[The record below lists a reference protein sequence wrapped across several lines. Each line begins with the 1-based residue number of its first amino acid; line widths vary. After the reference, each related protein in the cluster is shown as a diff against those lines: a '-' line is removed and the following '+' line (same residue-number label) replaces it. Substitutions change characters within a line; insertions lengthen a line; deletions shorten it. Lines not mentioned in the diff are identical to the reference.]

1 MKKLLKKIIDV
12 IFIITLTLL
21 GKSNEDSFALSSYQ
35 IVVTIFW
42 ITGILKF
49 MECETTIKDEFFDN
63 MKDLFI
69 AIAVIPSW
77 YWMSGHIESDLYEP
91 LSILIH
97 YVFLM
102 LIVFITYKSVKLSG
116 KIAYYTHAAIPL
128 IAVLLI
134 RLGMPIVGAVVIA
147 VILPEPVNYI
157 FFVKKH
163 KK

>member
-1 MKKLLKKIIDV
+1 
-12 IFIITLTLL
+12 
-21 GKSNEDSFALSSYQ
+21 
-35 IVVTIFW
+35 
-42 ITGILKF
+42 
-49 MECETTIKDEFFDN
+49 
-63 MKDLFI
+63 
-69 AIAVIPSW
+69 
-77 YWMSGHIESDLYEP
+77 
-91 LSILIH
+91 
-97 YVFLM
+97 M